1 MDKHHVVITIA
12 RQYGS
17 GGRTLGVML
26 SEKYGI
32 PFYDKDIIKLAS
44 EESGIKEEIFG
55 RVDEYVSNAKPS
67 LFKKNNVYTGEVLSP
82 DSKDFTSEENL
93 FNIQAKVMRDLA
105 AKGSC
110 VIIGRCSNFVLKDD
124 PHTLSLFVHASE
136 EFRREKA
143 SEKLSMTGKELEKF
157 LVKDDKRK
165 MDYYRRFTGGEWFD
179 ARNYDLC
186 LNSSKLGYDKCIE
199 EIDHRIKIMFE

>member
-17 GGRTLGVML
+17 GGRSIGLML
-26 SEKYGI
+26 AEKYGV
-32 PFYDKDIIKLAS
+32 PFYDKDIIKIAS
-44 EESGIKEEIFG
+44 EESGIKEEYFG
-55 RVDEYVSNAKPS
+55 RVDEYVSKVKPS
-67 LFKKNNVYTGEVLSP
+67 LFKRTYKGGLLSP
-82 DSKDFTSEENL
+82 ADKDYVSEENL
-93 FNIQAKVMRDLA
+93 FNIQAKVIRDLA

-124 PHTLSLFVHASE
+124 PRALSIFVHASE

-143 SEKLSMTGKELEKF
+143 AEKLSMDGRKLEEY

-165 MDYYRRFTGGEWFD
+165 MDFYRRFTGGEWFD

-186 LNSSKLGYDKCIE
+186 LNSSKLGYDKCIQ
-199 EIDHRIKIMFE
+199 EIEHRIKMMYE

>member
-17 GGRTLGVML
+17 GGRSIGLML
-26 SEKYGI
+26 AEKYGV
-32 PFYDKDIIKLAS
+32 PFYDKDIIKIAS
-44 EESGIKEEIFG
+44 EESGIKEEYFG
-55 RVDEYVSNAKPS
+55 QVDEYVSKARPS
-67 LFKKNNVYTGEVLSP
+67 LFKRTYKGGLLSP
-82 DSKDFTSEENL
+82 SDKDYVSEENL
-93 FNIQAKVMRDLA
+93 FNIQAKVIRDLA

-110 VIIGRCSNFVLKDD
+110 VIIGRCSNYILKDD
-124 PHTLSLFVHASE
+124 PRALSIFVHASE

-143 SEKLSMTGKELEKF
+143 SEKLSMDGKKLEEF

-165 MDYYRRFTGGEWFD
+165 MDFYRRFTGGEWFD

-186 LNSSKLGYDKCIE
+186 LNSSKLGYDKCIQ
-199 EIDHRIKIMFE
+199 EIEHRIKMMYE

>member
-17 GGRTLGVML
+17 GGRSIGLML
-26 SEKYGI
+26 AEKYGV
-32 PFYDKDIIKLAS
+32 PFYDKDIIRIAS
-44 EESGIKEEIFG
+44 EESGIKEEYFG
-55 RVDEYVSNAKPS
+55 RVDEYVSKVKPS
-67 LFKKNNVYTGEVLSP
+67 LFKRTYKGGLLSP
-82 DSKDFTSEENL
+82 ADKDYVSEENL
-93 FNIQAKVMRDLA
+93 FNIQAKVIRDLA

-110 VIIGRCSNFVLKDD
+110 VIIGRCSNYVLKDD
-124 PHTLSLFVHASE
+124 PHALSLFVHASE

-143 SEKLSMTGKELEKF
+143 SEKLSMDGKKLEEF

-165 MDYYRRFTGGEWFD
+165 MDFYRRFTGGEWFD

-186 LNSSKLGYDKCIE
+186 LNSSKLGYDKCIQ
-199 EIDHRIKIMFE
+199 EIEHRIKMMYE

>member
-17 GGRTLGVML
+17 GGRSIGVML
-26 SEKYGI
+26 AEKYGV
-32 PFYDKDIIKLAS
+32 PFYDKDIIRIAS
-44 EESGIKEEIFG
+44 EESGIKEEYFG
-55 RVDEYVSNAKPS
+55 QVDEYVSKAKPS
-67 LFKKNNVYTGEVLSP
+67 FFKRAGIYKGGLLSP
-82 DSKDFTSEENL
+82 ADKDYTSEENL
-93 FNIQAKVMRDLA
+93 FNIQAKVIRDLA

-110 VIIGRCSNFVLKDD
+110 VIIGRCSNYILKDD
-124 PHTLSLFVHASE
+124 PHALSLFVHASE

-143 SEKLSMTGKELEKF
+143 SEKLSMDGKKLEEY

-165 MDYYRRFTGGEWFD
+165 MDFYRRFTGGEWFD

-186 LNSSKLGYDKCIE
+186 LNSSKLGYDKCIQ
-199 EIDHRIKIMFE
+199 EIEHRIKMMYE

>member
-17 GGRTLGVML
+17 GGRSIGVML
-26 SEKYGI
+26 AEKYGV
-32 PFYDKDIIKLAS
+32 PFYDKDIIRIAS
-44 EESGIKEEIFG
+44 EESGIKEEYFG
-55 RVDEYVSNAKPS
+55 QVDEYVSKAKPS
-67 LFKKNNVYTGEVLSP
+67 FFKRAGIYKGGLLSP
-82 DSKDFTSEENL
+82 ADKDYTSEENL
-93 FNIQAKVMRDLA
+93 FNIQAKVIRDLA

-110 VIIGRCSNFVLKDD
+110 VIIGRCSNYILKDD
-124 PHTLSLFVHASE
+124 PHSLSLFVHASE

-143 SEKLSMTGKELEKF
+143 SEKLSMDGKKLEEY

-165 MDYYRRFTGGEWFD
+165 MDFYRRFTGGEWFD

-186 LNSSKLGYDKCIE
+186 LNSSKLGYDKCIQ
-199 EIDHRIKIMFE
+199 EIEHRIKMMYE